1 MGAQEST
8 ALGVDKQYSKSRAW
22 AREELKLNVMGQ
34 RQISLEGQTRARW
47 WSAGDMVEGGRCL
60 HDRCIVSDGNGCE
73 DFKQVLLGIYVN
85 Y

>member
-1 MGAQEST
+1 
-8 ALGVDKQYSKSRAW
+8 
-22 AREELKLNVMGQ
+22 
-34 RQISLEGQTRARW
+34 
-47 WSAGDMVEGGRCL
+47 MVEGGRCL